1 MARAESKMIM
11 GYLPIEERHYPA
23 LFSLV
28 APASPAVKLLDPFAG
43 EGAFLDAAAQAWG
56 MTPYANEL
64 DGARAEACIARFG
77 PTQALRCD
85 AERLVAS
92 NNAFGVLWANP
103 PYDHDTQDVGSK
115 RVEFRLLRHAWK
127 WAQEGGIVFW
137 VVYRQHLTESAAAF
151 LAKHSRSVDVWALP
165 GKHLNTYDQIVVV
178 AIKGEQAES
187 GALYQQI
194 MAAKADPRPLTVQP
208 EPVYRAPMPRPLAR
222 FVFAPDLIDA
232 AQGETL
238 IQSQGAWQTAGF
250 QDLLQVPQPPSPI
263 QPVVTPR
270 PGHLALVLAAGVADG
285 AVIQTADYGQVA
297 LRGKT
302 RQVEQIARVEVE
314 ADPTDPDR
322 QVKKTTIRLK
332 PATTLTLLADDGT
345 TVEMEGD
352 DALLDFIT
360 TNKSALAA
368 YLRDKFDPLYGFDF
382 NGMKSWLDRLRLRGK
397 YPLYTAQKHVVGA
410 VTKGFEQR
418 KGLLLVGQMGV
429 GKTVL
434 ASSVAIGAC
443 RGIVQALSE
452 QMRADQ
458 IVLVVAPPHL
468 IEKWKRELASF
479 DGDALIERLDRH
491 EDVKAFMERA
501 QTAGAGVAKIALDQA
516 RSDQARLQLAAR
528 RPLAARRQSALAPAR
543 SDAGRLRAERPH
555 PDRAGAHL
563 PDLRQYGDAG
573 GARHQPTCLR
583 QLAQRR
589 TPRLSDLPSAALE

>member
-103 PYDHDTQDVGSK
+103 PYDHDTQDTGSK

-250 QDLLQVPQPPSPI
+250 QALLEVPQPPHRFNRSSRRVRDI
-263 QPVVTPR
+263 WRWCSQR
-270 PGHLALVLAAGVADG
+270 VLPMV
-285 AVIQTADYGQVA
+285 
-297 LRGKT
+297 RSS
-302 RQVEQIARVEVE
+302 RQR
-314 ADPTDPDR
+314 
-322 QVKKTTIRLK
+322 
-332 PATTLTLLADDGT
+332 
-345 TVEMEGD
+345 
-352 DALLDFIT
+352 IT
-360 TNKSALAA
+360 
-368 YLRDKFDPLYGFDF
+368 
-382 NGMKSWLDRLRLRGK
+382 DRLPCAARRAKSSRLRGSRSK
-397 YPLYTAQKHVVGA
+397 PIPLIPTAKS
-410 VTKGFEQR
+410 R
-418 KGLLLVGQMGV
+418 K
-429 GKTVL
+429 
-434 ASSVAIGAC
+434 
-443 RGIVQALSE
+443 
-452 QMRADQ
+452 
-458 IVLVVAPPHL
+458 
-468 IEKWKRELASF
+468 
-479 DGDALIERLDRH
+479 
-491 EDVKAFMERA
+491 
-501 QTAGAGVAKIALDQA
+501 
-516 RSDQARLQLAAR
+516 
-528 RPLAARRQSALAPAR
+528 RPS
-543 SDAGRLRAERPH
+543 G
-555 PDRAGAHL
+555 
-563 PDLRQYGDAG
+563 
-573 GARHQPTCLR
+573 
-583 QLAQRR
+583 
-589 TPRLSDLPSAALE
+589 